1 MNRFEPYSWRGVLDT
16 TLYAKVCQLL
26 ATGRWFSQGT
36 TGSSTNITEILVKRA
51 LGTIN
56 LKPLMNRCSWNV
68 VTSKLKIESFILS
81 LIEDQVGRGV
91 NIQITSIQNRGNST
105 QIVKKG
111 TLKINHLCDQ
121 YMKYQLEGTR

>member
-1 MNRFEPYSWRGVLDT
+1 
-16 TLYAKVCQLL
+16 
-26 ATGRWFSQGT
+26 
-36 TGSSTNITEILVKRA
+36 
-51 LGTIN
+51 
-56 LKPLMNRCSWNV
+56 

>member
-16 TLYAKVCQLL
+16 TLYAKVSQLL

-36 TGSSTNITEILVKRA
+36 TGSSTNITEILLKRA
-51 LGTIN
+51 LSTIS

-81 LIEDQVGRGV
+81 LIEDQVRRGV